1 MKDIQAIL
9 ARAAELYAWVD
20 QQIQGLECSPCQAAG
35 QCCDFSGYDHR
46 LFVTTP
52 ELIHFQL
59 QLTEPVRS
67 MTTGGCPYQEQRKQ
81 LRRTDRHP
89 SSYKTTP
96 GGQRPVHTRQ
106 LSL

>member
-9 ARAAELYAWVD
+9 ARVAELYAWVD
-20 QQIQGLECSPCQAAG
+20 QQIQGLECSPCQACG

-67 MTTGGCPYQEQRKQ
+67 MTTGR
-81 LRRTDRHP
+81 
-89 SSYKTTP
+89 
-96 GGQRPVHTRQ
+96 
-106 LSL
+106 